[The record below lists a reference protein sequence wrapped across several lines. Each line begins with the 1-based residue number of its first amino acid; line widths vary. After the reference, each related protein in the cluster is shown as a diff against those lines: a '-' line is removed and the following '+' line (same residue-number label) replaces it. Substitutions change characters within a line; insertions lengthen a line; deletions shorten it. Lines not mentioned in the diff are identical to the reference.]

1 MKPGAVTAYK
11 VFSLIVILGVLGAVA
26 LRAYLV
32 RAENT
37 RFAEQRFE
45 EIERTVSEAAGRA
58 SDVAA
63 SIESSLD
70 EQLTPATRTDFL
82 AVFTAEN
89 GLEYLWARNGNV
101 LGPEVGSLGDPSE
114 VPQPPVNSL
123 TQSRFSASV
132 GGVTGTFFAEAVF
145 RVLSAEDLFPLV
157 RDSLVVLAAFIIVTI
172 IVLIARK
179 DEAVGAPEAA
189 DAGARAG
196 DAGAHAADA
205 GAHAGDA
212 SEVESQP
219 APAQPSGSKSRASA
233 SSAATPP
240 LFSPDSGLGF
250 SEHLERRLSLE
261 LQRAA
266 ENEQDL
272 SLLVVRFPGASRGT
286 AGYRDAADLIASHFG
301 FADLAFE
308 HDSDSFSVVLI
319 NSDLNDAVRR
329 AESFQTA
336 ARPRGIISGAPL
348 FGISARNGRLVSGQR
363 LIREAQHALAK
374 TDASKGST
382 IIGFRPDPQKY
393 RAHVSRRA

>member
-179 DEAVGAPEAA
+179 DEAVGAPE
-189 DAGARAG
+189 
-196 DAGAHAADA
+196 AADA